1 MYKTL
6 KRLAFASIL
15 LINFVLVGCQTPPN
29 TITFIPPAAVGPF
42 NTQNQMSSVH
52 VSSRDLRANQAVS
65 QYTNN
70 GQLFPVY
77 AQPTVAELFQ
87 QSLQQD
93 LNSKGFRILP
103 NNAPTNVTVNIK
115 QFYANVSQGNVRYK
129 IDATVQLSIQVQSAK
144 GEYSKNIETRRS
156 QEGAFTAKTKEIQ
169 KVLAQAF
176 EDAIKEIHQDKEV
189 SNAINQLSH

>member
-6 KRLAFASIL
+6 KRLSLASIVIASFAL
-15 LINFVLVGCQTPPN
+15 AGCQTPPN
-29 TITFIPPAAVGPF
+29 TITFNPPAAVGPF
-42 NTQNQMSSVH
+42 NTQNQTSSVS
-52 VSSRDLRANQAVS
+52 VAARDLRANQAVS

-77 AQPTVAELFQ
+77 AQPSVAELFQ

-93 LNSKGFRILP
+93 LNSKGFRVLP
-103 NNAPTNVTVNIK
+103 GNAPANVTVNIK
-115 QFYANVSQGNVRYK
+115 QFYANVNQGNVRYK
-129 IDATVQLSIQVQSAK
+129 VDASVQLTIQVQSAK

-169 KVLAQAF
+169 KVLGQAF
-176 EDAIKEIHQDKEV
+176 DDAVKEIHQDQEV
-189 SNAINQLSH
+189 ANAINRLSH